1 MNFIHKLLLL
11 SSLFFFL
18 FVQNSYSQVVR
29 GEVKD
34 EDGSK
39 VTNAYVLLVYIDEN
53 EEVVLLDWSSVNSDG
68 KYQFTGH
75 RQYVSYIAGFPND
88 PLDYVQTYYPAGLDW
103 SEAEALDPNRP
114 YTSADIT
121 MQECEGVDNLNAG
134 SNHFKGS
141 IISSEFLKSLSD
153 VTVYV
158 KHQGQLLS
166 YVRSNFEG
174 NFEIELPNGTYEIT
188 ASKFGYEKEVRNIT
202 VTNEISKIDLN
213 FELSAAAVNPSQNFI
228 FPGLAELQG
237 GKYNKREANNINVTS
252 QVKLDQNRPNPFN
265 PETSI
270 SFIIPENG
278 NVQLNV
284 FDISGREVARLIN
297 EYRIAGSHS
306 VSFNASKLPTG
317 VYFYRLSVNSTSIVK
332 KMLLIK

>member
-1 MNFIHKLLLL
+1 MNFIHKFLLFP
-11 SSLFFFL
+11 SIFCLFL
-18 FVQNSYSQVVR
+18 VQTSFSQVVK
-29 GEVKD
+29 GTV
-34 EDGSK
+34 EDQDGAAL
-39 VTNAYVLLVYIDEN
+39 TDAYVLLVTINEI
-53 EEVVLLDWSSVNSDG
+53 EEVELLDWKVVDSDG
-68 KYQFTGH
+68 KYQFNGQ
-75 RQYVSYIAGFPND
+75 REYVSWIVGFPND

-103 SEAEALDPNRP
+103 NDAEPLDPNQAYP
-114 YTSADIT
+114 SADIT
-121 MQECEGVDNLNAG
+121 MQECEGGDNLNAG

-153 VTVYV
+153 VMIYV

-174 NFEIELPNGTYEIT
+174 NFEIELSNGTYEIT